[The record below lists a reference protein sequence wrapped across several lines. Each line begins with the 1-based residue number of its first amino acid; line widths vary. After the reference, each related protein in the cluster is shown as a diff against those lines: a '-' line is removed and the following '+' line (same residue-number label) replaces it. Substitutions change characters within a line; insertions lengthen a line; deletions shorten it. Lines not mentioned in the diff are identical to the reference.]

1 MILIENN
8 LLDNIDEFIIYN
20 YDYLDIGNILKN
32 KFNKQIKY
40 LNSDSDNHSITL
52 NLSKHYIT
60 NSLTETF
67 KNVYDLNYT
76 KKTNELNILF
86 DIRSN
91 SRLWLNQHSTILKIM
106 NNVKHTFNN
115 YSINFYISGFYTYQN
130 IKHNPYYDKNRE
142 INTQNGMVDKL
153 QSEVPFHINNLINVN
168 LSEIMKILL
177 TIDLCIANSG
187 SGVSFF
193 AQTALNKPTISFT
206 TNSCSV
212 AFDSQ
217 RCAFENNLSN
227 GTFIDTAHITDIE
240 GNFILNEEILLRQ
253 VMLKLKEITNI

>member
-1 MILIENN
+1 
-8 LLDNIDEFIIYN
+8 
-20 YDYLDIGNILKN
+20 
-32 KFNKQIKY
+32 
-40 LNSDSDNHSITL
+40 
-52 NLSKHYIT
+52 
-60 NSLTETF
+60 
-67 KNVYDLNYT
+67 
-76 KKTNELNILF
+76 
-86 DIRSN
+86 
-91 SRLWLNQHSTILKIM
+91 
-106 NNVKHTFNN
+106 
-115 YSINFYISGFYTYQN
+115 
-130 IKHNPYYDKNRE
+130 
-142 INTQNGMVDKL
+142 
-153 QSEVPFHINNLINVN
+153 
-168 LSEIMKILL
+168 MKILL

-217 RCAFENNLSN
+217 RCAFENNLRN